1 MSEFPHVRISPLT
14 ISCRCGAKA
23 VQFIETPNEPPMRWG
38 SDCPIALREALADV
52 TKERDAARLE
62 ARAYGNAL
70 ARQQA
75 DDERIRR
82 VKAIREE
89 TGCGLSEALAIV
101 NGNTELA
108 VKLHRTLVE
117 ERDELHAELANECG
131 EGPPPS
137 EGWAWAVQNT
147 EGFWRRALDGDRRCD
162 VTRSV
167 PTPDEPEAW
176 HWWIVTAPGGSYEHV
191 EIHADGWEKTARA
204 AMRAA
209 DAALTG
215 AKP

>member
-1 MSEFPHVRISPLT
+1 MSETYPHVRGPMST
-14 ISCRCGAKA
+14 ASVSFCRCGKDDSGDRN
-23 VQFIETPNEPPMRWG
+23 FRYDRYTPPSESWG

-137 EGWAWAVQNT
+137 EGWRYRACEWIRPGAIVSFVLATTIDGMVRRRWEWA
-147 EGFWRRALDGDRRCD
+147 AGDKAGQR
-162 VTRSV
+162 T
-167 PTPDEPEAW
+167 
-176 HWWIVTAPGGSYEHV
+176 
-191 EIHADGWEKTARA
+191 TARA